1 MSKIDN
7 RKAVAAEVRAAAG
20 HAGMKQ
26 VDLARSVPMARQ
38 TLSQKW
44 RGKVAFTVDELIA
57 IAKALGIPP
66 SQLLPTSERGM
77 SRAEDHYKK
86 EKSNAYKCR

>member
-1 MSKIDN
+1 MSKTDN

-44 RGKVAFTVDELIA
+44 HGKVAFTVDELIA
-57 IAKALGIPP
+57 IAKVLGIPP
-66 SQLLPTSERGM
+66 SRLLPTSEE
-77 SRAEDHYKK
+77 SVA
-86 EKSNAYKCR
+86 A